1 MKGREQN
8 IPSDY
13 DFSESEEMPDPELQA
28 FGEDME
34 DAFPDPEEE
43 FDAHDG
49 QEMISSASGKAGRI
63 LKAVFRK
70 AIGFVI
76 SLAVAW
82 VAVMFLV
89 TYVGTLCTVDG
100 SSMENTLHDGDRLW
114 ADKLTYRFSDPQR
127 FDIIIFPPQYDS
139 DSKYIKRIIGLPG
152 ETISIDEEGNIY
164 IDGEILTEDYGKEVI
179 RAENRGSLANGE
191 ITLGED
197 QYFVMGDNRNESLDS
212 RYEIVGTVSRSDIFG
227 KAVFRIWPLS
237 GFGFLD

>member
-1 MKGREQN
+1 MK
-8 IPSDY
+8 
-13 DFSESEEMPDPELQA
+13 EENNHFQ
-28 FGEDME
+28 
-34 DAFPDPEEE
+34 EE
-43 FDAHDG
+43 FDAQDE
-49 QEMISSASGKAGRI
+49 QDIIPSSGSGKGGRL
-63 LKAVFRK
+63 LKAVFRE
-70 AIGFVI
+70 AAGFAV

-82 VAVMFLV
+82 VAVMLLV

-127 FDIIIFPPQYDS
+127 FDIIIFPPQYDP

-152 ETISIDEEGNIY
+152 ETVSIDEEGHIY
-164 IDGEILTEDYGKEVI
+164 IDGEILEEDYGKEVI
-179 RAENRGSLANGE
+179 RAENRGSLASGE

-197 QYFVMGDNRNESLDS
+197 EYFVLGDNRNESLDS
-212 RYEIVGTVSRSDIFG
+212 RYEIVGTVKRSDIFG

>member
-1 MKGREQN
+1 MKEENTHFQEEIDAQEELDI
-8 IPSDY
+8 IPS
-13 DFSESEEMPDPELQA
+13 S
-28 FGEDME
+28 G
-34 DAFPDPEEE
+34 
-43 FDAHDG
+43 
-49 QEMISSASGKAGRI
+49 SGKGGRL
-63 LKAVFRK
+63 LKAVFRE
-70 AIGFVI
+70 AAGFAV

-82 VAVMFLV
+82 VAVMLLV

-127 FDIIIFPPQYDS
+127 FDIIIFPPQYDP

-152 ETISIDEEGNIY
+152 ETVSIDEEGHIY
-164 IDGEILTEDYGKEVI
+164 IDGEILEEDYGKEVI
-179 RAENRGSLANGE
+179 RAENRGSLASGE

-197 QYFVMGDNRNESLDS
+197 EYFVLGDNRNESLDS
-212 RYEIVGTVSRSDIFG
+212 RYEIVGTVKRSDIFG

>member
-1 MKGREQN
+1 MK
-8 IPSDY
+8 
-13 DFSESEEMPDPELQA
+13 EENNHLQ
-28 FGEDME
+28 
-34 DAFPDPEEE
+34 EE
-43 FDAHDG
+43 FDAQDE
-49 QEMISSASGKAGRI
+49 QDIIPSSGSGKGGRL
-63 LKAVFRK
+63 LKAAFRE
-70 AIGFVI
+70 AAGFAV

-127 FDIIIFPPQYDS
+127 FDIIIFPPQYDP

-152 ETISIDEEGNIY
+152 ETVSIDEEGHIY
-164 IDGEILTEDYGKEVI
+164 IDGEILEEDYGKEVI
-179 RAENRGSLANGE
+179 RAENRGSLVSGE

-197 QYFVMGDNRNESLDS
+197 EYFVLGDNRNESLDS
-212 RYEIVGTVSRSDIFG
+212 RYEIVGTVKRSDIFG

-237 GFGFLD
+237 GFGFLN